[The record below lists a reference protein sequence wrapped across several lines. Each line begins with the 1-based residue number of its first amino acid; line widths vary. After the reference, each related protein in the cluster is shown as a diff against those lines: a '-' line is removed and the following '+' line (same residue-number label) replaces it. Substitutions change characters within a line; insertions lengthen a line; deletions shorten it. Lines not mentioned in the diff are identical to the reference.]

1 MPSPALMEA
10 AHRASAT
17 ESRSPEGARPPRMG
31 FGEGNANPR
40 RLWRA
45 GAALAGLLSAL
56 LPLAAQGP
64 ARALEQVVVRIPLLE
79 TGFTLNV
86 SELTSL
92 EALQNGNSDLAELDR
107 ATDGALGRQVWEV
120 LNQPVPLT
128 LTRVVDGSVGSPLV
142 EQALL
147 VLSTIGKVEGRS
159 PDLTG
164 ATLRQALDRASAS
177 GNLTLLNLIKA
188 IPGQRLTLDLAQA
201 KAIAM
206 QMVDQRDEAERLLA
220 TLRPAPPPAAPI
232 APGNAVTVRTSQLRV
247 AHRKEPLQLVVV
259 EPEGKGNGRLV
270 LISHGLWDDPKSFV
284 GWGKLLASRGYTVIL
299 PRHPGSDSSQQE
311 EVLNG
316 QAPPPSPK
324 ELGLRPL
331 DLKAAIDQANT
342 LGLRQS
348 VNDQQVVVMGHSWG
362 GTTVLQLAGARP
374 TDASLLKMCGDVKA
388 PDRNLSWTLQCS
400 WISGVDQAAI
410 RDARVIA
417 AAAVSPPASLLF
429 PRGAGAELSARVL
442 LVSGSRDWVVP
453 PDPEAIAPVRSAKR
467 RGHQLVLVNGGDHFN
482 LRPEDNAAGGVLGPL
497 LLAWTD
503 AAFAAG
509 EAARPQD
516 DAPLLLMGGDWGN
529 AEMPMVDA
537 TRAVKGP

>member
-1 MPSPALMEA
+1 
-10 AHRASAT
+10 
-17 ESRSPEGARPPRMG
+17 
-31 FGEGNANPR
+31 
-40 RLWRA
+40 
-45 GAALAGLLSAL
+45 LSAL
-56 LPLAAQGP
+56 LPLAAQVP
-64 ARALEQVVVRIPLLE
+64 ARALEQVVLQIPLVE

-92 EALQNGNSDLAELDR
+92 EALRNGNSDLAELDR
-107 ATDGALGRQVWEV
+107 ATDGALGRQLWEV

-147 VLSTIGKVEGRS
+147 VLSTIGEVEGRT

-164 ATLRQALDRASAS
+164 ATLRQALDRASAE
-177 GNLTLLNLIKA
+177 GNLTLLNLIRA
-188 IPGQRLTLDLAQA
+188 IPGQRLNLDLARA
-201 KAIAM
+201 KTIAV
-206 QMVDQRDEAERLLA
+206 QMVNQRDEAEQLLA
-220 TLRPAPPPAAPI
+220 TLPPAPPPAAPI
-232 APGNAVTVRTSQLRV
+232 APGGAVTERTVQVRV

-259 EPEGKGNGRLV
+259 EPEGKGNGHLV

-311 EVLNG
+311 AVLQG
-316 QAPPPSPK
+316 QSPPPSPQ
-324 ELGLRPL
+324 ELALRPL

-342 LGLRQS
+342 LGLRHTVDS
-348 VNDQQVVVMGHSWG
+348 QQVVVMGHSWG

-374 TDASLLKMCGDVKA
+374 TDANLLKKCGDVNS

-400 WISGVDQAAI
+400 WISGVNQAAI
-410 RDARVIA
+410 SDSRVIA

-429 PRGAGAELSARVL
+429 PRGAAVDLTARVL

-453 PDPEAIAPVRSAKR
+453 PDPEAIDPVRAAQR

-482 LRPEDNAAGGVLGPL
+482 LRPEDNPAGGVLGPL

-509 EAARPQD
+509 EAARPRE
-516 DAPLLLMGGDWGN
+516 DAPLLLVGGDWGN